1 MVTSR
6 SSRRRARR
14 GAAFVELAF
23 CVPLIASVALLSI
36 DFSNKIYDQEAL
48 QIAAYEAARVA
59 SRPFSSR
66 DAALQRAQQVLDSR
80 GMTNVTVDIVPAD
93 FSSIVPGDA
102 LEVTIKFKDP
112 VNKSPVDYLL
122 TKPLGVSAKY
132 VKQ

>member
-1 MVTSR
+1 MVISR
-6 SSRRRARR
+6 SVRRRARR

-23 CVPLIASVALLSI
+23 CVPLIASVTLLSI
-36 DFSNKIYDQEAL
+36 DFSNKIYDKEAL

-66 DAALQRAQQVLDSR
+66 DAALKRAQDVLAAR
-80 GMTNVTVDIVPAD
+80 GITNVKVEISPSD
-93 FSSIVPGDA
+93 FNTIVPGDA
-102 LEVTIKFKDP
+102 LEVTIRFDDP